1 MEDDDDDDDVIEQE
15 RSQKAAQFGWFNDLY
30 IFDTGK
36 SLSLAGFSLAGLMIS
51 MYLTQVSPSVWLV

>member
-1 MEDDDDDDDVIEQE
+1 MEDDNDDDDVIEQE

-30 IFDTGK
+30 TFDTGK
-36 SLSLAGFSLAGLMIS
+36 SLSLAGLMIF